1 MKISK
6 ITAAALLLAMS
17 FSMSGCLRGP
27 VAEAAIDASVFP
39 GGVYFDSGLVQQ

>member
-6 ITAAALLLAMS
+6 ITAAIVLLMAS
-17 FSMSGCLRGP
+17 FSLSGCLRGP

-39 GGVYFDSGLVQQ
+39 GGIYFDSGLGQQ